1 MRKSIVTVTVLATML
16 LLTVSTSFAQIG
28 LGADVVSRYVWRG
41 TDFGN
46 ALSIQPAMA
55 FTKGSLEIGAWASY
69 PVDNGSVGS
78 NENDLYITYSV
89 GDLGLTLTDYY
100 FPEAGGVFKYKD
112 EDAFHFLEASASYGI
127 GSLSLLGGYFF
138 SGDEDN
144 SMYFE
149 LGYAL
154 GTFENVE
161 ASLVVGG
168 GDGMYVTDES
178 GDFNVV
184 NIGITFAKDALSAS
198 YIINP
203 EAETNFLVFGYSF

>member
-1 MRKSIVTVTVLATML
+1 MKKAILLLTTLSML
-16 LLTVSTSFAQIG
+16 LLIASASFAEIG

-46 ALSIQPAMA
+46 ALSIQPGMS
-55 FTKGSLEIGAWASY
+55 FSKGSLEIGAWASY
-69 PVDNGSVGS
+69 PIDNGSVGA
-78 NENDLYITYSV
+78 NENDLYISYSI

-100 FPEAGGVFKYKD
+100 FPEFGGVFKYAD
-112 EDAFHFLEASASYGI
+112 EDAFHFLEASASYSV
-127 GSLSLLGGYFF
+127 GSFSLLGGYYF
-138 SGDEDN
+138 SGDEDK

-154 GTFENVE
+154 GTYDDVE
-161 ASLVVGG
+161 ASIVVGG
-168 GDGMYVTDES
+168 GDGVYVTDES

-184 NIGITFAKDALSAS
+184 NIGVTFAKGALSAS